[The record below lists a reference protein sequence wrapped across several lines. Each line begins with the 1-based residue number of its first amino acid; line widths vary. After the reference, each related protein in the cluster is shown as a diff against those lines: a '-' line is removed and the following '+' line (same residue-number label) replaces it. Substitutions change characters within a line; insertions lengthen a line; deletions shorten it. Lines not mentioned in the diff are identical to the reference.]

1 MLNPIDEKIKNN
13 IGYLKDYLLRE
24 DKVTPNTELP
34 LMGSCLG
41 LIDAILE
48 GKLIICEE
56 RPDPPAAAAAP
67 EETE

>member
-1 MLNPIDEKIKNN
+1 MMFNPIDAKIKNN
-13 IGYLKDYLLRE
+13 FSYLKDYLLRE
-24 DKVTPNTELP
+24 DKVTLNTELS

-48 GKLIICEE
+48 GRLIICEE
-56 RPDPPAAAAAP
+56 QPDPPAAAP